1 MIIENIEDLMLVIGD
16 LYKNNKIESDE
27 YDEIIDNLYNI
38 KFMLEDKGVL

>member
-1 MIIENIEDLMLVIGD
+1 VIIENIEDLMLVIGD